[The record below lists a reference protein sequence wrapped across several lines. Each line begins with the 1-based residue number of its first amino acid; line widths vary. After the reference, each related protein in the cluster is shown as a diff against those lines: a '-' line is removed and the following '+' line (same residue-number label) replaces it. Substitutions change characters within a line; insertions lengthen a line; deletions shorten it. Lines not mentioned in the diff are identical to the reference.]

1 MKKRLEVEQ
10 HIKQIIRDQIA
21 INPIISIRKIQTAL
35 FDGGFKTYQDKLL
48 DWYYVAK
55 LVRKIQN
62 ENIATLKFQDKA
74 ARLVILREKYRVI
87 SEKLFK
93 VLFYD
98 TFPSDLG
105 TPVPTYQEQIAA
117 ANMIMR
123 WELAV
128 FYAEVDA
135 GVFNKDVQET
145 DEQRRNKPLPPEI
158 RASIHRAMT
167 NWGLIPKEENN
178 EEKMVSNGLK

>member
-21 INPIISIRKIQTAL
+21 VNPIMSIRKIQTAL

-98 TFPSDLG
+98 TMQSDPLI
-105 TPVPTYQEQIAA
+105 PVPTYQEQIAA

-128 FYAEVDA
+128 FYAEMDA
-135 GVFNKDVQET
+135 GVFNKDVQDSEA
-145 DEQRRNKPLPPEI
+145 QLRNRPLPPEI
-158 RASIHRAMT
+158 RESIHRAMT
-167 NWGLIPKEENN
+167 NWGLIPREENN
-178 EEKMVSNGLK
+178 EKIVSNGLK

>member
-21 INPIISIRKIQTAL
+21 VNPIMSIRKIQTAL
-35 FDGGFKTYQDKLL
+35 FDAGFKTYQDKLL

-74 ARLVILREKYRVI
+74 ARLVILREKYRII

-98 TFPSDLG
+98 TMQSDPLV
-105 TPVPTYQEQIAA
+105 PVPTYQEQIAA

-135 GVFNKDVQET
+135 GVFNKDVQES
-145 DEQRRNKPLPPEI
+145 EAQLRNKPLPPEI

-167 NWGLIPKEENN
+167 NWGLIPKEENE
-178 EEKMVSNGLK
+178 EEKIVSNGLK